1 MDVEGRS
8 APPGNSSLKNGCG
21 PGPPWSGPA
30 AVSAD
35 YSWLLDAVKAEGS
48 ALTIYSNTDK
58 ENRAP
63 ILRDF
68 KAKYPWTKAPADM
81 LVSVMAYDS
90 PETEQLPEFAG
101 GTRMPGAAWTKPR
114 LGPPWKTAAAARPKG
129 AASCRPA
136 GKAAIHGGG
145 GKIAHKYAPKLF
157 SNTFCTPQVFS
168 DTGPSVRPK
177 ASRRKNKAVHHANQ
191 APPADHYT
199 IENGTHEKN
208 SPPVPT
214 RPRRRRNAHCRLGW
228 FG

>member
-35 YSWLLDAVKAEGS
+35 YSWLLDAIKAEGS

-90 PETEQLPEFAG
+90 PETEQLPEFARG
-101 GTRMPGAAWTKPR
+101 NPDAWSG
-114 LGPPWKTAAAARPKG
+114 LDEIPP
-129 AASCRPA
+129 RPA
-136 GKAAIHGGG
+136 LENRYCSSSQGCGFLSPGGEG
-145 GKIAHKYAPKLF
+145 CDPWG
-157 SNTFCTPQVFS
+157 
-168 DTGPSVRPK
+168 R
-177 ASRRKNKAVHHANQ
+177 
-191 APPADHYT
+191 
-199 IENGTHEKN
+199 
-208 SPPVPT
+208 
-214 RPRRRRNAHCRLGW
+214 W
-228 FG
+228 